1 MKNEEVVNLFKRY
14 WGYQRLVKRF
24 VIAVEAVLFVFN
36 ANEILFGP
44 KPIGFSGFLLGVL
57 WILFVLFVL
66 YVVVSSV
73 IEFVMNVTVGTVFR
87 YRAVGM
93 LQRQFGKLIRSD
105 FERVWLMEPG
115 IFSIDCQERFVL
127 FSSNETGYV
136 AIRINSDDIL
146 STKIERDI
154 SFSTRTEAT
163 HSVDGWSGEGR
174 SFSRSVSVQR
184 EGISLEIAYKG
195 SDNLPYVVVVP
206 FGEDRI
212 SAERAQHMIQMF
224 A

>member
-1 MKNEEVVNLFKRY
+1 MKNEEVVSLSNRY
-14 WGYQRLVKRF
+14 LGYLRFVKRSVMVVVAIIF
-24 VIAVEAVLFVFN
+24 VKFVFEGLSKFPG
-36 ANEILFGP
+36 AGFLFILFNVLG
-44 KPIGFSGFLLGVL
+44 LLL
-57 WILFVLFVL
+57 LMFVL
-66 YVVVSSV
+66 YGFVFSL
-73 IEFVMNVTVGTVFR
+73 ILMVMNLTVGMVFR
-87 YRAVGM
+87 NRALEM
-93 LQRQFGKLIRSD
+93 LRKQFGKLIRSD
-105 FERVWLMEPG
+105 FERTWLEPG

-163 HSVDGWSGEGR
+163 HSVDGWSGGGR
-174 SFSRSVSVQR
+174 SFSQSVSVQR

-206 FGEDRI
+206 FDEDRI
-212 SAERAQHMIQMF
+212 SAERAQYMIQMF